1 MLGYSIKL
9 TKDDN
14 GTYLVTCP
22 ALPEVT
28 TFGESVEDACGRAW
42 GAVEEAVAA
51 RMADRERIPEPS
63 PAGRGKY
70 RVKLASQT
78 AAKIA
83 LYRAMLDKG
92 ISKRQLARS
101 LKWHRP
107 QVDRLLN
114 IRHPSSWGA
123 MDAAFAAMGAEMR
136 VEIDW

>member
-1 MLGYSIKL
+1 
-9 TKDDN
+9 
-14 GTYLVTCP
+14 
-22 ALPEVT
+22 
-28 TFGESVEDACGRAW
+28 
-42 GAVEEAVAA
+42 
-51 RMADRERIPEPS
+51 MADRERIPEPS